1 MPERQYVMAV
11 DLGTGSC
18 RALIFDADGN
28 QFSLA
33 QREWSH
39 AALPAVPGSQVF
51 DTARNWELICEC
63 TREALASSGLT
74 ASAIAAVSSTSMRE
88 GIVLYDADDRELWAC
103 PNVDSR
109 AGKEAT
115 ELVRSGVARRIYDIA
130 GDWVSITSPA
140 RLLWIQRHEPELFAR
155 VARAGMLS
163 DWVLTHL
170 TGRYI
175 TDPSVGA
182 SSGMFDL
189 ARCTWSDDVVEL
201 CGLSPDVFPE
211 VRDPGSVLGPV
222 TARAAAE
229 TGLDEGTPVVVGG
242 ADTQLGLLGIGRTK
256 PGEVTLV
263 GGSFWQTTV
272 LADRPLIDPEARLR
286 TLCYVLPGQWMA
298 EGIAFYGGLTMRWFR
313 DAFCDAEKTEATR
326 RGVDPFVVME
336 EEAAAVAPGSNGIV
350 PVFSNVMDAK
360 RWVQAS
366 PAFIGFDIEN
376 PARSGRRE
384 CIRAVEESAAYASL
398 GHLRIIE
405 SLIGR
410 EIEEIVFT
418 GGGAKGQLWPQI
430 VADVLGVRVKV
441 PAVKESTALG
451 AALCAA
457 VGAGLHDDL
466 ARLAERVTRFERT
479 VVPNAEAH
487 SAYEKLAQRWREV
500 YLRLL
505 EITESGLV
513 RPLWWPAG
521 A

>member
-18 RALIFDADGN
+18 RALVFDGDGN
-28 QFSLA
+28 QVAMA

-39 AALPAVPGSQVF
+39 AALPGVPGSQVF
-51 DTARNWELICEC
+51 DTAGNWQLICAC
-63 TREALASSGLT
+63 TREALAESGLSG
-74 ASAIAAVSSTSMRE
+74 SAIAAVSSTSMRE
-88 GIVLYDADDRELWAC
+88 GIVLYDADGRELWAC

-109 AGKEAT
+109 AAEEAT
-115 ELVRSGVARRIYDIA
+115 ELVRSGAARRIYDKG

-140 RLLWIQRHEPELFAR
+140 RLLWIQRHEAELFAR
-155 VARAGMLS
+155 VAHAGMLS
-163 DWVLTHL
+163 DWVLTKL
-170 TGRYI
+170 TGVYG

-189 ARCTWSDDVVEL
+189 ARATWSPQIIEL
-201 CGLSPDVFPE
+201 CGLSPDVFPT
-211 VRDPGSVLGPV
+211 VRDPGTVLGPL

-229 TGLDEGTPVVVGG
+229 TGLSEGTPVVVGG
-242 ADTQLGLLGIGRTK
+242 ADTQLGLLGIGRTR

-272 LADRPLIDPEARLR
+272 VVDRPLIDPEARLR
-286 TLCYVLPGQWMA
+286 TLCHVLPGQWMA

-313 DAFCDAEKTEATR
+313 DAFCDFEKAEAAR
-326 RGVDPFVVME
+326 RDVDPFVVME
-336 EEAAAVAPGSNGIV
+336 EEAAAVAPGANGIV

-360 RWVQAS
+360 RWVQSS
-366 PAFIGFDIEN
+366 PAFIGFNIEN

-405 SLIGR
+405 SLTGQPV
-410 EIEEIVFT
+410 EEIVFT
-418 GGGAKGQLWPQI
+418 GGGSKGRLWPQI

-441 PAVKESTALG
+441 PVVRESTALG

-466 ARLAERVTRFERT
+466 AGLAERVARFEKT
-479 VVPNAEAH
+479 YEPDSTTHA
-487 SAYEKLAQRWREV
+487 AYAQLYERWREV

-505 EITESGLV
+505 AITESGLV